1 MSGIVDTVRGS
12 LRTLATTLSWSPVS
26 LRGLDIA
33 WIGVAVPAVDS
44 GGRPWVWEV
53 VTPRDFEAL
62 PGLCEDPMVLPV
74 AQDTVVVSVSHA
86 DHSGPLLRMQVP
98 VSETPD
104 QVVVDHDKLPGEP
117 WSFSLETGWTTE
129 ALKNAAQSW
138 IDLEAGGVARLES
151 LEPPLPRE
159 DAYAFSSR
167 INIQSSAMDR
177 LLTLDPDESAAV
189 SGALSHIHEALEPFR

>member
-12 LRTLATTLSWSPVS
+12 LRALSATLTWSPVS

-33 WIGVAVPAVDS
+33 WVGVAVPAVDS

-53 VTPRDFEAL
+53 VTPHDFGSM
-62 PGLCEDPMVLPV
+62 PHLCEDPMVLAVP
-74 AQDTVVVSVSHA
+74 QDTVVVSVAHA

-104 QVVVDHDKLPGEP
+104 HVLVDQDKLPGEP
-117 WSFSLETGWTTE
+117 WTISLETGWTSE
-129 ALKNAAQSW
+129 ALKNAAQAW
-138 IDLEAGGVARLES
+138 IDLEAGGLARLES
-151 LEPPLPRE
+151 LEPPAANE
-159 DAYAFSSR
+159 ESYNFSSR
-167 INIQSSAMDR
+167 INIASSALDR

-189 SGALSHIHEALEPFR
+189 SGALTHIHEALEAFR